1 MSSILLITLFAFLV
15 HIPFGYLRSRSK
27 KYSLKWFMYIHIPI
41 PFIILIR
48 IITNTDYKF
57 IPLFILA
64 AVTGQFIGGKLE
76 FN

>member
-1 MSSILLITLFAFLV
+1 MSSVLLITLFTFLV
-15 HIPFGYLRSRSK
+15 HLPFGYLRSHST
-27 KYSLKWFMYIHIPI
+27 KYSFKWFVYIHIPI

-57 IPLFILA
+57 IPLFVIAAIL
-64 AVTGQFIGGKLE
+64 GQLFGGKLK

>member
-1 MSSILLITLFAFLV
+1 MSSVLLITLFTFLV
-15 HIPFGYLRSRSK
+15 HLPFGYLRSRST
-27 KYSLKWFMYIHIPI
+27 KYSFKWFMYIHIPI

-57 IPLFILA
+57 IPLFVIAAIL
-64 AVTGQFIGGKLE
+64 GQLFGGKLK